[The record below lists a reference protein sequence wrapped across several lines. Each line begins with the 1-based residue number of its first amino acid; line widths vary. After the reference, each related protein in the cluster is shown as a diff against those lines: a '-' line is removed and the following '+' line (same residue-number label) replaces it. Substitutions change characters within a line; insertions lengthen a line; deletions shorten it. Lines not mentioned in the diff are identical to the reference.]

1 MLDVIGP
8 PCLSN
13 IVGVMSAFAT
23 IQSPDGKYSVEQHD
37 DFGEIGMGSPSFGHI
52 TIHGTK
58 AQPPDRLYG
67 EAVVFSPDS
76 RFVALEELYE
86 TTPFRTKLVVVELPR
101 CKVFTVRVQPQG
113 TATPLHWAT
122 PSRLVYTIWSVGVAR
137 ETLEW
142 DAPPPTPE
150 KKGFF
155 GLWI

>member
-1 MLDVIGP
+1 
-8 PCLSN
+8 
-13 IVGVMSAFAT
+13 MSAFAT

-86 TTPFRTKLVVVELPR
+86 TTPFRTKLGLHHLVSRGRSGDDGVGR
-101 CKVFTVRVQPQG
+101 
-113 TATPLHWAT
+113 TAPAT
-122 PSRLVYTIWSVGVAR
+122 
-137 ETLEW
+137 
-142 DAPPPTPE
+142 
-150 KKGFF
+150 
-155 GLWI
+155 